1 MITGAREFRA
11 KLERIAGAMPAAI
24 TAEVNRQDALLEAYI
39 KREKLSGQVL
49 NRRTGRLSRSIH
61 SEPARREGSTILGR
75 VGTNLIYAP
84 VHEFGATIRAKRAK
98 YLRFKVGGQWVMKE
112 QVTIPARP
120 YMRPSLAERAPAIR
134 EGLQR
139 AIGKVIRES

>member
-1 MITGAREFRA
+1 MISGAQAFEA
-11 KLERIAGAMPAAI
+11 KLARIAGAMPTAL

-39 KREKLSGQVL
+39 KRDKLSGQVL

-61 SEPARREGSTILGR
+61 SEPARLEGSAILGK
-75 VGTNLIYAP
+75 VGTNLVYAP

-98 YLRFKVGGQWVMKE
+98 YLRFKIDGHWVMKT

-120 YMRPSLAERAPAIR
+120 YMRPSLQERGPAIR
-134 EGLQR
+134 EGLKR
-139 AIGKVIRES
+139 AIRKVINES